1 MYKIS
6 DQDYIT
12 VNKEGTFV
20 GGKPATEYLG
30 EQIGWIDYVREHF
43 VDIQQL
49 NPNVA
54 ALHVLSSETYGENLK
69 KGDPSPKKHGPNAWC
84 RVEFND
90 GKTTSWLLVRTYG
103 SKAVCARLCAYIC
116 VSSICRYEAVSSL
129 VFDRGPNIKS
139 EDKKGNTMYI
149 KEVVRAPYIYTV
161 PDGGVRAIKYYPDA
175 QTYIINGKKV
185 GYSAKEQTLIVP
197 LDVSEREIGEI
208 TEKIS
213 CIIESSKNV
222 ANTAVN
228 NNAQER

>member
-20 GGKPATEYLG
+20 GGTPATEYLG
-30 EQIGWIDYVREHF
+30 EQIEQIDYVREYF
-43 VDIQQL
+43 VYIQQL
-49 NPNVA
+49 NPDVA

-69 KGDPSPKKHGPNAWC
+69 KGNPSSEKHGPNAWC
-84 RVEFND
+84 RAEFND
-90 GKTTSWLLVRTYG
+90 GETTSWLHVRTYG
-103 SKAVCARLCAYIC
+103 SVAICARLCAYYC
-116 VSSICRYEAVSSL
+116 VSSFYRFEPFREL
-129 VFDRGPNIKS
+129 VLDRWPNIKS
-139 EDKKGNTMYI
+139 EDKKGNTMDI
-149 KEVVRAPYIYTV
+149 KEVVRAPYIF
-161 PDGGVRAIKYYPDA
+161 PDGVVRAIKCYPDA

-197 LDVSEREIGEI
+197 LDVPEREIEEI
-208 TEKIS
+208 KEKIS
-213 CIIESSKNV
+213 RIIESSKKV